1 MTAGAGRTTLHG
13 GRIAWQLT
21 QTLWIGGVWVT
32 HFVLMPAL
40 EQFGMAPMLI
50 NAIADFMRPLMVGF
64 AGVCAL
70 LQLLVIGMA
79 LGKRFWR
86 DLRTQLLLLVLVS
99 AAAVFG
105 LREFPGTEYLQ
116 IFGYLII
123 AFAGLVLVLQPRP
136 DEG

>member
-1 MTAGAGRTTLHG
+1 MTPGAPRPMLHG
-13 GRIAWQLT
+13 SRVAWQLT
-21 QTLWIGGVWVT
+21 QTLWVGAIWVT

-50 NAIADFMRPLMVGF
+50 EAIGNFMRPLMVGF

-70 LQLLVIGMA
+70 LQLLIIAVAPGV
-79 LGKRFWR
+79 RFWR
-86 DLRTQLLLLVLVS
+86 DLRTQLLLLVMICV
-99 AAAVFG
+99 AALFG
-105 LREFPGTEYLQ
+105 LRQVPGTEYVQ
-116 IFGYLII
+116 IFGYLVI